1 MPRALQDRTGDNM
14 LGLMILRIACSLL
27 SALAPLAAREAID
40 RPNVVLI
47 YLDDSGYGDYA
58 HNGNPV
64 IETPAISKLAAGGAN
79 FTQFHVTSP
88 ACSASRYSL
97 LTGRYPGRS
106 GFGTWVI
113 GPDSKPHLR
122 TAETTLAE
130 GLKAKGYA
138 TGIFGKWHL
147 GNPNARNGMS
157 PDSLP
162 LAHGFDTWTGT
173 NVSHDYDVS
182 QLIQSDPAGKQPVPG
197 YSILARDLPSDIAAS
212 TSLTNRYT
220 EAAVGFIAANRER
233 PFFAYIAHNQPHLG
247 LFASEA
253 FRGKSRRGLLGDVMA
268 EIDDSVG
275 RIMKALEDHGVA
287 NNTLVIFSSDN
298 GPWIRFE
305 NDGEVEVWRCPAAR
319 RLRPAVPRRQG
330 LELGRR
336 PPGARDLPLGRR
348 DRTAAPTGTREHARR
363 VADGARA
370 VRRGNSEGP
379 RWPRHPAA
387 AFARPLHGKGRAF

>member
-64 IETPAISKLAAGGAN
+64 MRTPAISKLAAGGAN

-157 PDSLP
+157 PTRCRWP
-162 LAHGFDTWTGT
+162 T
-173 NVSHDYDVS
+173 
-182 QLIQSDPAGKQPVPG
+182 
-197 YSILARDLPSDIAAS
+197 AS
-212 TSLTNRYT
+212 TPGP
-220 EAAVGFIAANRER
+220 A
-233 PFFAYIAHNQPHLG
+233 PM
-247 LFASEA
+247 
-253 FRGKSRRGLLGDVMA
+253 SRTTTT
-268 EIDDSVG
+268 SP
-275 RIMKALEDHGVA
+275 
-287 NNTLVIFSSDN
+287 S
-298 GPWIRFE
+298 
-305 NDGEVEVWRCPAAR
+305 
-319 RLRPAVPRRQG
+319 
-330 LELGRR
+330 
-336 PPGARDLPLGRR
+336 
-348 DRTAAPTGTREHARR
+348 
-363 VADGARA
+363 
-370 VRRGNSEGP
+370 
-379 RWPRHPAA
+379 
-387 AFARPLHGKGRAF
+387 